1 MKTNKKYESPVISA
15 EIMESS
21 DVITSSPASFDL
33 FDNWKSD
40 NFLPLNDQI

>member
-1 MKTNKKYESPVISA
+1 MKANKNYVVPQITTV
-15 EIMESS
+15 IMESS
-21 DVITSSPASFDL
+21 DVITSSPAGFDQ